1 MKTLSLVAALAAAI
15 AFDALAAGGDSHPGY
30 GVVESVKKLSPADTP
45 SASTGAS
52 TPNRAPN
59 RGSARYLVTVRL
71 DDGTVQIRT
80 VRRLE
85 VRKGERV
92 LVTNAGDVVPD

>member
-1 MKTLSLVAALAAAI
+1 MKTLSFVAALAAAI
-15 AFDALAAGGDSHPGY
+15 AFYALAAGADSHPGY
-30 GVVESVKKLSPADTP
+30 GVVESVKKLSPANTP

-52 TPNRAPN
+52 SPS